1 MSGYINLEMDLET
14 GKRGSRYDHFSENL
28 CQLTGA
34 QAAIAVNN
42 NAAAVM
48 LMLSAL
54 AAGKETIVSRG
65 ELVEIGG
72 KFGSRMSVL

>member
-1 MSGYINLEMDLET
+1 M
-14 GKRGSRYDHFSENL
+14 
-28 CQLTGA
+28 
-34 QAAIAVNN
+34 NN

-72 KFGSRMSVL
+72 KFRVPDVCALSGTKLVETGTTNRTYRADYEIPLRIRPQHF